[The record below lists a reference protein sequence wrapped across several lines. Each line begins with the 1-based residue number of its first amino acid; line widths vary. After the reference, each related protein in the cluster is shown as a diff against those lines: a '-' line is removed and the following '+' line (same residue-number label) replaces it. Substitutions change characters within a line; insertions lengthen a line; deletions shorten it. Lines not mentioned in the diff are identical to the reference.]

1 MDQKS
6 RKTKS
11 GKVSINKTKGKK
23 SIKARKKSM
32 SPGRPKGQRV
42 GTKKTSVTK
51 SKKINPALLKGTK
64 IQGNRISYD
73 IAPSKVYDD
82 EAKAMSQLANSRL
95 RTLEKS
101 GQSEYSREYQLVE
114 HYAVGDP
121 NGKGSIYNVDQ
132 ETGRIRFTTST
143 RNMTSEER
151 SYYINTLR
159 NFLNAKT
166 STVKG
171 TRAAAKQAYDTY
183 MSNHPDVAIS
193 LDDYQMLWKVF
204 RENVTADRAS
214 HEGYNA
220 FMYLL
225 ENNRLYD
232 LDEDQAA
239 KAMEYINTSTASTT
253 IGIAFEVEEQ
263 MPFIKSGGHPIP
275 NPNFK

>member
-1 MDQKS
+1 MGQK
-6 RKTKS
+6 RQKTKS
-11 GKVSINKTKGKK
+11 GKVSINKTKNKK
-23 SIKARKKSM
+23 SIKARKKSLG
-32 SPGRPKGQRV
+32 PGRPKGQRV

-51 SKKINPALLKGTK
+51 SKKINPVLLKGTK

-82 EAKAMSQLANSRL
+82 EAKTMAQLANSRL
-95 RTLEKS
+95 RTLENS

-132 ETGRIRFTTST
+132 DTGRIRFTTST
-143 RNMTSEER
+143 RNMTPEER

-183 MSNHPDVAIS
+183 MSNHKGVTIS
-193 LDDYQMLWKVF
+193 LDGYQMLWKVF

>member
-6 RKTKS
+6 QKTKS

-23 SIKARKKSM
+23 SIKARKKSLG
-32 SPGRPKGQRV
+32 PGRPKGQRV

-64 IQGNRISYD
+64 TKGNYISYD
-73 IAPSKVYDD
+73 IPASKLYDD
-82 EAKAMSQLANSRL
+82 EIKAMAQLANSRL

-132 ETGRIRFTTST
+132 ESGRIRFTTTT
-143 RNMTSEER
+143 RNMTPEER
-151 SYYINTLR
+151 SYYANTLR

-171 TRAAAKQAYDTY
+171 TREAATKSYRTY
-183 MSNHPDVAIS
+183 MENHKGVSMTIEQ
-193 LDDYQMLWKVF
+193 YQMLWKVF

-225 ENNRLYD
+225 ENNRLYE

-263 MPFIKSGGHPIP
+263 MPFIKWGGHPIP

>member
-6 RKTKS
+6 QKTKS

-23 SIKARKKSM
+23 SIKARKKSLG
-32 SPGRPKGQRV
+32 PGRPKGQRV

-82 EAKAMSQLANSRL
+82 EAKTMAQLANSRL
-95 RTLEKS
+95 RTLENS

-132 ETGRIRFTTST
+132 DTGRIRFTTST
-143 RNMTSEER
+143 RNMTPEER

-183 MSNHPDVAIS
+183 MSNHKGVTIS
-193 LDDYQMLWKVF
+193 LDGYQMLWKVF

>member
-6 RKTKS
+6 QKTKS

-23 SIKARKKSM
+23 SIKARKKSLG
-32 SPGRPKGQRV
+32 PGRPKGQRV

-82 EAKAMSQLANSRL
+82 EAKAMAQLANSRL
-95 RTLEKS
+95 RTLENS

-132 ETGRIRFTTST
+132 ETGRIRFTTSA

-171 TRAAAKQAYDTY
+171 TRQAATQAYNTY
-183 MSNHPDVAIS
+183 MNNHPDVAIS

-214 HEGYNA
+214 HDGYNA